1 MGWSGERQRS
11 NTFVKESKDEMA
23 KHQDLQR
30 VKILQTGAKISW
42 AIFGSFENLSF
53 TK

>member
-11 NTFVKESKDEMA
+11 NAFVKESKDEMA
-23 KHQDLQR
+23 KHQELQR
-30 VKILQTGAKISW
+30 VKILQTGDKISW
-42 AIFGSFENLSF
+42 AIFGSFENLPF